1 MEKIELIE
9 KLSSISNRILSNNDN
24 FTSIDELLDERDDE
38 LFSSPWEKEYKNVE
52 KIKQKEENKIRID
65 SIRERVFKEIFS
77 KSLSSDLAAYISD
90 DFALLMDAVNSDY
103 QSKWLNSLLDY
114 YSKGNIPKGD
124 IGEKEGDFLSIINSA
139 F

>member
-1 MEKIELIE
+1 MIKFLTEE
-9 KLSSISNRILSNNDN
+9 
-24 FTSIDELLDERDDE
+24 
-38 LFSSPWEKEYKNVE
+38 
-52 KIKQKEENKIRID
+52 IKQKEENKIRID

-77 KSLSSDLAAYISD
+77 KSLSPDLAAYISD

-103 QSKWLNSLLDY
+103 QSKWLNSLLDH

-124 IGEKEGDFLSIINSA
+124 IGEKEGDFLSVINSA